1 MNMLQLQSHK
11 GRKNP
16 QCLNTAV
23 FSNALFFFFLFRH
36 ICFPTVGVFDKSL
49 QTFHLLFF
57 AFLHWTLQKV
67 VKQNKTKKKTTT
79 TDD

>member
-11 GRKNP
+11 GRKTP
-16 QCLNTAV
+16 QCLNTAF

-49 QTFHLLFF
+49 QTFHLLFCFF
-57 AFLHWTLQKV
+57 ALDIAKSG
-67 VKQNKTKKKTTT
+67 KKKKKKEK